1 MKACSSLVDNVDPE
15 GQYAYLFSSEQL
27 ETGKAIV
34 TSLSNYEEVVLDAYL
49 DHLFSVF
56 GQEGFSLTYD
66 VLVEEF
72 ASVDCFYNTIPSSS
86 RGVLEERLAAR
97 LAADT
102 KVDSLIEEAIEAK
115 VASVQKTI
123 LDTYRTNPT
132 KEAWEPVYNQ
142 ALEDIRT
149 INGIL
154 NAMDKKTDSFT
165 GDVTT
170 LLFALDD
177 TF

>member
-1 MKACSSLVDNVDPE
+1 MDNVDPE

-72 ASVDCFYNTIPSSS
+72 ASVDCFYKTIPSSS

-165 GDVTT
+165 GEVTP
-170 LLFALDD
+170 LLCALDD